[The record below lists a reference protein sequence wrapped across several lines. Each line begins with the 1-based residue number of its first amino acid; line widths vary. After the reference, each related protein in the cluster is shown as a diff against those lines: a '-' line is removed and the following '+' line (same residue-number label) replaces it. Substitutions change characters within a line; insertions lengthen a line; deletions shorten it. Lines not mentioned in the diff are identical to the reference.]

1 MTENERLSRKNEIM
15 ELYELNEKQRQL
27 NQEEYLKIKNYLVEE
42 MKSFMKDTGLFRK
55 DFKLKRERI
64 LNLRDELK
72 GNIERL
78 KDIEKKLKEVLNSD
92 GIDLNYCVQ
101 VYKEVQQTKYKSN
114 LIDKV
119 FNVIFIRLK
128 TYRLFQVK
136 KTNSSRLN

>member
-1 MTENERLSRKNEIM
+1 M

-27 NQEEYLKIKNYLVEE
+27 NQEEYLKINYYLVEE

-55 DFKLKRERI
+55 DLKLKREPI

-72 GNIERL
+72 GNIEQL
-78 KDIEKKLKEVLNSD
+78 KDIEKKLKEVLDSD
-92 GIDLNYCVQ
+92 GIDLNYSVQ

-114 LIDKV
+114 LIYKV
-119 FNVIFIRLK
+119 FNVNFIRLK
-128 TYRLFQVK
+128 TYRLFQIK